1 MIEERIKCMEI
12 SENTSIVENKLKNVS
27 VFDYIEYKMSSR

>member
-1 MIEERIKCMEI
+1 MEI